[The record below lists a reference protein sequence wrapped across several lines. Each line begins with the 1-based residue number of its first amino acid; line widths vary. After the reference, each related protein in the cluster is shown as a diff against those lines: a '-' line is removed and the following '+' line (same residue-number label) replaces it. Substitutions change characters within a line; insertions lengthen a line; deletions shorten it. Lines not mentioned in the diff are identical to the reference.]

1 MQRALLVAL
10 QPRIPALT
18 LFSRLIPITP
28 AYRCCAEQKSVG
40 NKEKKRNAVMY
51 RRRYIML
58 RTGEWRVGMVISVHD
73 TMNPEAN
80 RRTFLRLPYTTIT
93 TSSLAIPTRKL
104 LMSGQR
110 KREPWSSF
118 FWGTSRRLTVHS
130 PNPPP
135 PGSPMPL
142 TSKESI
148 WALYCRSMLLWC
160 YTVGLR
166 EGPQPSGQLLEDQ
179 RADDAAEAWQEV
191 HAIEDS
197 LDAHKCNLDTGLMV
211 ATREYFHE

>member
-28 AYRCCAEQKSVG
+28 AYRCCAAQKSVG

-110 KREPWSSF
+110 KQEPWSSF

-130 PNPPP
+130 PNPPIVRYTAP
-135 PGSPMPL
+135 FQHLACVSVRRFGCVVDGSIHQVASL
-142 TSKESI
+142 G
-148 WALYCRSMLLWC
+148 YCV
-160 YTVGLR
+160 TVSA
-166 EGPQPSGQLLEDQ
+166 PHPNMVF
-179 RADDAAEAWQEV
+179 AM
-191 HAIEDS
+191 
-197 LDAHKCNLDTGLMV
+197 TG
-211 ATREYFHE
+211 TR